1 MADLRLC
8 ADQVEMSRLSVAS
21 LIPYEQF
28 IVVRN
33 WIPLA
38 VGSIAGN
45 SENVLPSQSDE
56 DLDHQAPSLNT
67 TRICQRPQFSIPS
80 AVCGVSGGPGRGG
93 VRGTLQ
99 TANLVEILLPN
110 LLPLPRKGSLKQDEP
125 RPNRM
130 DYVIEI

>member
-56 DLDHQAPSLNT
+56 DLDQQAPS
-67 TRICQRPQFSIPS
+67 
-80 AVCGVSGGPGRGG
+80 
-93 VRGTLQ
+93 VR
-99 TANLVEILLPN
+99 
-110 LLPLPRKGSLKQDEP
+110 
-125 RPNRM
+125 
-130 DYVIEI
+130 

>member
-1 MADLRLC
+1 
-8 ADQVEMSRLSVAS
+8 MSRLSVAS

-56 DLDHQAPSLNT
+56 DLDQQAPS
-67 TRICQRPQFSIPS
+67 
-80 AVCGVSGGPGRGG
+80 
-93 VRGTLQ
+93 VR
-99 TANLVEILLPN
+99 
-110 LLPLPRKGSLKQDEP
+110 
-125 RPNRM
+125 
-130 DYVIEI
+130 